1 MRGILSMILTLLR
14 RSVLLRLWF
23 VPVTVIA
30 VAVVI
35 RLLTLLALPL
45 SLLTLR
51 LWLVA
56 SLLWF
61 RTLALLLRPLLLLTT
76 ALSLLLRALPVTT
89 LAVLALSALFRLLTL
104 LPLLAPTL
112 RLLLS
117 AFISTTFLFTTV
129 LFQRLEGYLAYVV
142 HEAHVHFQA
151 GFVTAYFQFYRL
163 QFVSFL
169 AIPVLCEYFF
179 NPGYGE
185 RVLLAAI

>member
-1 MRGILSMILTLLR
+1 MILTLLR

-45 SLLTLR
+45 PLLTLR

-76 ALSLLLRALPVTT
+76 ALSLLLRALFSLWALPVTT

>member
-1 MRGILSMILTLLR
+1 MILTLLR

-45 SLLTLR
+45 PLLTLR

-61 RTLALLLRPLLLLTT
+61 RTLTLLLRPLLLLTT

>member
-1 MRGILSMILTLLR
+1 MILTLLR

-45 SLLTLR
+45 PLLTLR

>member
-45 SLLTLR
+45 PLLTLR

-61 RTLALLLRPLLLLTT
+61 RTLTLLLRPLLLLTT